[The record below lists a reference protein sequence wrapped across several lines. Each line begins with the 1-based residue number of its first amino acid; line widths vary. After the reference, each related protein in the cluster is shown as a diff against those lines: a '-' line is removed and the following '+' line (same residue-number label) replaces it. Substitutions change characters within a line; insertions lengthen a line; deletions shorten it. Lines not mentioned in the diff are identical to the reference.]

1 MKGREIFPSGGTCL
15 CPASF
20 PGKKWKELMRSAERL
35 QKPAWNRGRK
45 TGQKMRLV
53 RGTEQEPGLWGAG
66 QAETQRVL
74 GGSGLVVACDVP
86 GRAGSSGG
94 YGACTNLG
102 AWRGQPECGTSVGL
116 SAGPFPRAGAQVGR
130 GDARRLW

>member
-1 MKGREIFPSGGTCL
+1 
-15 CPASF
+15 
-20 PGKKWKELMRSAERL
+20 
-35 QKPAWNRGRK
+35 
-45 TGQKMRLV
+45 MRLV
-53 RGTEQEPGLWGAG
+53 RGAEQEPGLWGAG
-66 QAETQRVL
+66 QAETQRVPKPQAGVL

-116 SAGPFPRAGAQVGR
+116 SVGPFPRAGAQVGR